1 MKRIMSFK
9 LGLFA
14 ILLSLCS
21 LAHAAEKE
29 SLPIDLIE
37 LLGELDGDDQDK
49 NGQDTLEAAMAD
61 MQAPKSSSKQ
71 ASEQTGK
78 QSQKTEVGGQK

>member
-1 MKRIMSFK
+1 MERIMPFK
-9 LGLFA
+9 LCLFA
-14 ILLSLCS
+14 ILLSLYS

-61 MQAPKSSSKQ
+61 VQAPKSSSK
-71 ASEQTGK
+71 ETGK
-78 QSQKTEVGGQK
+78 QTNEQKRKTEVGGQK

>member
-1 MKRIMSFK
+1 MKRIMPFK
-9 LGLFA
+9 LCLFT

-61 MQAPKSSSKQ
+61 MQAPKSSNKQ
-71 ASEQTGK
+71 TSK
-78 QSQKTEVGGQK
+78 QSQETEVGGQK